1 MTRLVI
7 TRQKTYIP
15 ASWLKYGA
23 VGVAVALVAWWPQ
36 ESRSKMTPAVQPLQ
50 LTGADL
56 AVVKQVRLAQDVP
69 VTGSLNPLH
78 QAVLNARTG
87 GEVMMV
93 AARAGELVRA
103 GQVLASL
110 DTRDLKLRAM
120 QAEASLQGNRAE
132 ALMAADKLERM
143 RPLREQNYVSDNDV
157 SNAQR
162 QVEIRNAQV
171 RASEASLAQIRQ
183 QMADA
188 VVRAPFDGRVAE
200 RLVEPGQSVA
210 PGTPMLKVVD
220 LGLMELEAMVPD
232 ADMTAIH
239 TGQVVNFEVDG
250 FPGKTFAGRIV
261 RINPV
266 ARTGSRRVPV
276 YVQVNNQD
284 GLLRAGVFAKG
295 LVRDDRAMQGLA
307 VPVSSLQA
315 VGAGWRVH
323 AVANSHLE
331 ARNVKIAMRND
342 ERGLALV
349 TGNLNAGERVLLAP
363 PLPENEG
370 KAVRLTGAH

>member
-7 TRQKTYIP
+7 TRQKIYIP
-15 ASWLKYGA
+15 VRWAKYGV
-23 VGVAVALVAWWPQ
+23 VGLAVALVAWWPQ
-36 ESRSKMTPAVQPLQ
+36 ESRSKMSPTVQPLQ

-56 AVVKQVRLAQDVP
+56 AVVREVRLAQDIAI
-69 VTGSLNPLH
+69 TGTLNPLH

-93 AARAGELVRA
+93 AARAGETVRA
-103 GQVLASL
+103 GQVIASL

-120 QAEASLQGNRAE
+120 QAEATLQGNRAE
-132 ALMAADKLERM
+132 ALMAKDKLDRM

-171 RASEASLAQIRQ
+171 RAAEASLGQIRQ

-188 VVRAPFDGRVAE
+188 VVRAPFDGRIAE

-210 PGTPMLKVVD
+210 PGTPMLKIVD
-220 LGLMELEAMVPD
+220 LGLMELEAMVAD
-232 ADMTAIH
+232 ADMTAIR
-239 TGQVVNFEVDG
+239 TGQVVNFQVDG
-250 FPGKTFAGRIV
+250 FPGKTFAGRV
-261 RINPV
+261 ARINPV
-266 ARTGSRRVPV
+266 ARAGSRRVPV

-295 LVRDDRAMQGLA
+295 VVRDDNARQGLA
-307 VPVSSLQA
+307 VPVTALQA
-315 VGAGWRVH
+315 VGSGWRVH
-323 AVANSHLE
+323 AVKDSHLE
-331 ARNVKIAMRND
+331 ARAVQVAMRND

-349 TGNLNAGERVLLAP
+349 TGSLRVGDRVLLAP

>member
-7 TRQKTYIP
+7 TRQKIYIP
-15 ASWLKYGA
+15 VRWAKYGA
-23 VGVAVALVAWWPQ
+23 VGLAVALVAWWPQ
-36 ESRSKMTPAVQPLQ
+36 ESRSKMSPTVQPLQ

-56 AVVKQVRLAQDVP
+56 AVVREVRLAQDIAI
-69 VTGSLNPLH
+69 TGALNPLH

-93 AARAGELVRA
+93 AARAGETVRA
-103 GQVLASL
+103 GQVIASL

-120 QAEASLQGNRAE
+120 QAEATLQGNRAE
-132 ALMAADKLERM
+132 ALMAKDKLDRM

-171 RASEASLAQIRQ
+171 RAAEASLGQIRQ

-188 VVRAPFDGRVAE
+188 VVRAPFDGRIAE

-210 PGTPMLKVVD
+210 PGTPMLKIVD
-220 LGLMELEAMVPD
+220 LGLMELEAMVAD
-232 ADMTAIH
+232 ADMTAIR
-239 TGQVVNFEVDG
+239 TGQVVNFQVDG
-250 FPGKTFAGRIV
+250 FPGKTFAGRV
-261 RINPV
+261 ARINPV
-266 ARTGSRRVPV
+266 ARAGSRRVPV

-295 LVRDDRAMQGLA
+295 VVR
-307 VPVSSLQA
+307 
-315 VGAGWRVH
+315 
-323 AVANSHLE
+323 
-331 ARNVKIAMRND
+331 
-342 ERGLALV
+342 
-349 TGNLNAGERVLLAP
+349 
-363 PLPENEG
+363 
-370 KAVRLTGAH
+370 